1 MILCTKLLFRRFA
14 PQTDDKQRQMTIN
27 SEYASTDNLTVR
39 EMLDW
44 ADSTVHVFRVFQL
57 MIDNSSNNNY
67 DPLL

>member
-39 EMLDW
+39 EMLD
-44 ADSTVHVFRVFQL
+44 
-57 MIDNSSNNNY
+57 
-67 DPLL
+67 